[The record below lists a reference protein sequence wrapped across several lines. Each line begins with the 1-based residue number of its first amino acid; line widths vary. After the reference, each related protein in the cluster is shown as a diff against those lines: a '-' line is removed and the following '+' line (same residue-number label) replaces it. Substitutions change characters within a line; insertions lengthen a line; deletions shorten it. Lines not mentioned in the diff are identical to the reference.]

1 LALRIG
7 QIAIHKRTQNK
18 SASEA
23 PAREDQ
29 DELEVPE
36 DLVETIVLP
45 GLFEATVQIK
55 EDLSEIHSQIEKQRT
70 RVRELRERKLADP
83 GTSRSISVVT
93 PAQELISDRCL
104 LRRGQPGVSGCRRDD
119 RHLPTRDDLHS
130 IYGCSYVCITNLIQ
144 VCTFYSRYLM
154 IN

>member
-1 LALRIG
+1 LALTIG

-45 GLFEATVQIK
+45 GLFETAAQIK
-55 EDLSEIHSQIEKQRT
+55 EDMSEIHSQIEKQRT
-70 RVRELRERKLADP
+70 RVRELRERKLSDP
-83 GTSRSISVVT
+83 GTSR
-93 PAQELISDRCL
+93 
-104 LRRGQPGVSGCRRDD
+104 
-119 RHLPTRDDLHS
+119 
-130 IYGCSYVCITNLIQ
+130 
-144 VCTFYSRYLM
+144 
-154 IN
+154 